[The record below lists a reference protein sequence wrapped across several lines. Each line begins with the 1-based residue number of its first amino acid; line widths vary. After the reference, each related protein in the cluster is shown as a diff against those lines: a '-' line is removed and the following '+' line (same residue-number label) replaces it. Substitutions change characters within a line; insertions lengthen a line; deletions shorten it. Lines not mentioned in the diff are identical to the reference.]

1 MSELRYDTIFYDS
14 ILFYYSISFYNTP
27 LCINYDAL
35 GRYLYHTTN
44 NFNDNYTTT
53 HNYTQL
59 HTTIHNQHNP
69 FPFYSE

>member
-53 HNYTQL
+53 HNYTRL
-59 HTTIHNQHNP
+59 YTINTTPSPSTQNKY
-69 FPFYSE
+69 F